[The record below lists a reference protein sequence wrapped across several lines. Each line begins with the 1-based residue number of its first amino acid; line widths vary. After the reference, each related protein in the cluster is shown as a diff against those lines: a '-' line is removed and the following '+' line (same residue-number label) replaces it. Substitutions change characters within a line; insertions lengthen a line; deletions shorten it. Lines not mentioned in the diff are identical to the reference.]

1 MGSYYFIMIIK
12 LLFKLCEPILYNV
25 DPNKCDYK
33 NHYLKVFIYIVK
45 KIKHMQTTKTFE
57 LKIWN
62 IFNIESL
69 QKCTY

>member
-1 MGSYYFIMIIK
+1 MIIK

-25 DPNKCDYK
+25 DPNKCDHK
-33 NHYLKVFIYIVK
+33 KKFWTYLYTVYRK
-45 KIKHMQTTKTFE
+45 KIKHVQTTKTFE

-69 QKCTY
+69 QKCTYLDI